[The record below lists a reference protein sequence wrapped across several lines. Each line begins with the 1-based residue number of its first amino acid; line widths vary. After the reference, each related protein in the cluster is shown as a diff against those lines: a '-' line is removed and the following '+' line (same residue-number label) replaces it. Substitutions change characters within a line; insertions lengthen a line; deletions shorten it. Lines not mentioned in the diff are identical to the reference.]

1 MLENHQPG
9 SDSIVSS
16 PTQLEEIV
24 KKGAKPIVIV
34 FGDGQKRFYPINF
47 GDFARLPELTDNGR
61 SVNGHFAL
69 LVQGKI
75 SRGRTFAH
83 GNFVHTDG
91 VRILCAQKN

>member
-1 MLENHQPG
+1 MCVMKAHRHHILGEHEAMLENHQPG

-16 PTQLEEIV
+16 PAQLEEIV

-61 SVNGHFAL
+61 SVNSE
-69 LVQGKI
+69 I
-75 SRGRTFAH
+75 SRRCGKRLSA
-83 GNFVHTDG
+83 
-91 VRILCAQKN
+91 